1 MKEHAG
7 HFDLIVIGAGA
18 AGLSVASGA
27 AQMGVRVALIEGRQM
42 GGDCLNYGCVPSKAL
57 IAAAGRAQ
65 AMREAEV
72 FGIEAVEPVVDFP
85 KVMEHVADVIAQIA
99 PHDSQ
104 ERFEGLGVTVI
115 RGMARFTGPDAL
127 EVEGRRL
134 TARRFVIATGS
145 RPAIPP
151 IPGLEDA
158 GYLTNETIFDLR
170 ARPRHLI
177 VLGGGPIGVELA
189 QAFRRLGAQVT
200 LVEAGTILN
209 REDPEAV
216 DLLRQALLREGVDLR
231 EGATVQAVGKG
242 PDGPWLDLD
251 GDRNGDR
258 ISGSHLLVATGRA
271 ATVEGLGLEAAG
283 VAHDR
288 KGIAVDARLRT
299 SNRRIH
305 AIGDVV
311 ADAPSFTHVAGYHAG
326 LVIRQAV
333 LGLPA
338 KADHSVIPRVTYGAP
353 ELAQIGLTE
362 AEARKAHDKI
372 QVIRRD
378 LAENDRARADRAT
391 EGWMKLIL
399 HRGRPIGV
407 TIVAAHA
414 GEMLAPWAQAMAAGT
429 RLSKLSGM
437 VLPYPTVA
445 ELGKAV
451 TGAYFSEKLFGNP
464 WVERVARAV
473 QRLVP

>member
-1 MKEHAG
+1 M
-7 HFDLIVIGAGA
+7 
-18 AGLSVASGA
+18 
-27 AQMGVRVALIEGRQM
+27 
-42 GGDCLNYGCVPSKAL
+42 
-57 IAAAGRAQ
+57 
-65 AMREAEV
+65 
-72 FGIEAVEPVVDFP
+72 
-85 KVMEHVADVIAQIA
+85 
-99 PHDSQ
+99 
-104 ERFEGLGVTVI
+104 
-115 RGMARFTGPDAL
+115 
-127 EVEGRRL
+127 
-134 TARRFVIATGS
+134 
-145 RPAIPP
+145 
-151 IPGLEDA
+151 
-158 GYLTNETIFDLR
+158 
-170 ARPRHLI
+170 
-177 VLGGGPIGVELA
+177 LGGGPIGVELA

-200 LVEAGTILN
+200 LVESGTILN

-216 DLLRQALLREGVDLR
+216 DLLRQTLLREGVNVR
-231 EGATVQAVGKG
+231 EGATVQAAGQG

-251 GDRNGDR
+251 GDR

-271 ATVEGLGLEAAG
+271 ATVDGLGLEAAG

-326 LVIRQAV
+326 IVIRQTV

-338 KADHSVIPRVTYGAP
+338 KADHAMIPRVTYGAP

-362 AEARKAHDKI
+362 AQARKAHDKI
-372 QVIRRD
+372 QVIRKD

-399 HRGRPIGV
+399 HRGRPVGV
-407 TIVAAHA
+407 TIVAPHA

-437 VLPYPTVA
+437 ILPYPTVA
-445 ELGKAV
+445 ELGKAA

-464 WVERVARAV
+464 WVERVARTV